1 MTCVGNNSWSRSRV
15 SVCMT
20 FVGNKS
26 FGHSLKDWYV

>member
-1 MTCVGNNSWSRSRV
+1 MTCVGNKSWSRSRG

-26 FGHSLKDWYV
+26 VGRGLEDWYV